1 MKKVVLTGIKK
12 MKIQEFD
19 HPPLVHADDVLLKMN
34 VVGVCGSDMHYYKE
48 GRIGDQIVKYPF
60 VVGHEGAATVVEVG
74 KNVQGMAT
82 GDLVFVEPSVPC
94 ENCTQCLAD
103 RKHTCLNV
111 NFLGVPGQM
120 EGCLAEYLV
129 LPGRNCIPIPSGI
142 TPEQVTLVEPLS
154 IGYYATQFIKKPV
167 KEVTVAILGAGPIG
181 LSVLLSAKAIGID
194 QIYVT
199 DKLDYRLVTAGSAGA
214 VWTGNPDREDVTQ
227 KLNLVLP
234 QLFDVVIECCGKQEA
249 LDQAVE
255 ILKPGGLLLVVGI
268 PAHDRISFD
277 MNLMRRKEIS
287 IQNVRRQN
295 NTVQSVIDLLAA
307 GNINPEFM
315 ITHRFPLEKTQEAF
329 DLVADY
335 RDNVIK
341 AAIEFA

>member
-1 MKKVVLTGIKK
+1 M
-12 MKIQEFD
+12 
-19 HPPLVHADDVLLKMN
+19 
-34 VVGVCGSDMHYYKE
+34 
-48 GRIGDQIVKYPF
+48 
-60 VVGHEGAATVVEVG
+60 
-74 KNVQGMAT
+74 
-82 GDLVFVEPSVPC
+82 
-94 ENCTQCLAD
+94 
-103 RKHTCLNV
+103 
-111 NFLGVPGQM
+111 
-120 EGCLAEYLV
+120 
-129 LPGRNCIPIPSGI
+129 
-142 TPEQVTLVEPLS
+142 
-154 IGYYATQFIKKPV
+154 
-167 KEVTVAILGAGPIG
+167 
-181 LSVLLSAKAIGID
+181 GID

-199 DKLDYRLVTAGSAGA
+199 DKLDNRLLSAGSVGA
-214 VWTGNPDREDVTQ
+214 IWTGNPDREDVTQ
-227 KLNLVLP
+227 KLASELP
-234 QLFDVVIECCGKQEA
+234 PLFDVVIECCGKQEA

-255 ILKPGGLLLVVGI
+255 ILKPGGLLLAVGI

>member
-1 MKKVVLTGIKK
+1 MKKIVLTGIRK
-12 MKIQEFD
+12 MEIQEFD
-19 HPPLVHADDVLLKMN
+19 DPPVVHADDVLLKMN

-60 VVGHEGAATVVEVG
+60 VVGHEGTATVVEVG
-74 KNVQGMAT
+74 KNVQRLLV
-82 GDLVFVEPSVPC
+82 GDFVFVEPSVPC
-94 ENCTQCLAD
+94 EKCLQCLAD

-111 NFLGVPGQM
+111 SFLGVPGQM
-120 EGCLAEYLV
+120 DGCLAEYIV
-129 LPGRNCIPIPSGI
+129 MPERNCIPVPSGF
-142 TPEQVTLVEPLS
+142 TPEQAALVEPLS
-154 IGYYATQFIKKPV
+154 IGYYATLFIKKSV
-167 KEVTVAILGAGPIG
+167 KETTIAILGAGPIG
-181 LSVLLSAKAIGID
+181 LSVLLSAKAMGID

-199 DKLDYRLVTAGSAGA
+199 DKLDYRLTRAGSVGA
-214 VWTGNPDREDVTQ
+214 IWTGNPDREDVTQ
-227 KLNLVLP
+227 KLASELP
-234 QLFDVVIECCGKQEA
+234 QLFDVVIECCGEQEA

-268 PAHDRISFD
+268 PAHDRISLD

-295 NTVQSVIDLLAA
+295 NTVQTVIDLMAA
-307 GNINPEFM
+307 GEIKPEFM

-335 RDNVIK
+335 RDGVIK
-341 AAIEFA
+341 AAITFI